1 MKSKNRGSIYNY
13 EYASTE
19 QMTEVKKISAEMNI
33 SIKEFISR
41 AIDLYINTYKTGRKL
56 QCSKTK
62 N

>member
-33 SIKEFISR
+33 SIKESIR
-41 AIDLYINTYKTGRKL
+41 
-56 QCSKTK
+56 
-62 N
+62 